1 MSTKEIMLCLG
12 NSGLL
17 CGTLEDAISAQLS
30 QTKLGEESGEGFS
43 SGLLLALFCLALV
56 WFAALI

>member
-1 MSTKEIMLCLG
+1 MLCLG